1 MCPSACASREPLSC
15 GVPRQD
21 PEECRRPVSPPQRR
35 QVWTCWA
42 GRGPASLRLGRAPP
56 GHLFAFCFDQCG
68 RHGVLVIPR
77 LFVASGCSSRLRLCG
92 LNNEMCFSPSWR
104 LGSPRPRGQQ
114 VRCPAG
120 TRLLVWRQH
129 LPAVPSRGRAT
140 GSELCVSSCEGTN
153 PIHGGSILMPGSPPK
168 PAPPNTIP
176 PGGRA
181 QHVTR
186 GDQTLSPWHPHLGE
200 CGQLDKGNGQ
210 WLVGFATEGAPQGG
224 RGASS
229 VEGQLDTV
237 PEGAAWPAAG
247 VEGRPGTG
255 PATPVCVC
263 PWGT

>member
-1 MCPSACASREPLSC
+1 
-15 GVPRQD
+15 
-21 PEECRRPVSPPQRR
+21 
-35 QVWTCWA
+35 
-42 GRGPASLRLGRAPP
+42 
-56 GHLFAFCFDQCG
+56 
-68 RHGVLVIPR
+68 
-77 LFVASGCSSRLRLCG
+77 
-92 LNNEMCFSPSWR
+92 MCFSPSWR

-210 WLVGFATEGAPQGG
+210 WLVGFATGHLPPP
-224 RGASS
+224 RGAEVPVQSRDSWIRSQRALRGPLPVSRAGLAPAPPRLCVS
-229 VEGQLDTV
+229 VLGV
-237 PEGAAWPAAG
+237 PS
-247 VEGRPGTG
+247 GRP
-255 PATPVCVC
+255 
-263 PWGT
+263 